1 MDKVAA
7 MLMPGGAAVIAE
19 GRNTT
24 VTSAAHYCTLV
35 SADRRPDTGV
45 FAVTGDVSDL
55 AVLDADDA
63 IVRET
68 WRLDATQGEATV
80 EDTISDKTEGRGGEN
95 LGKPHPGLF

>member
-1 MDKVAA
+1 

-24 VTSAAHYCTLV
+24 VTSAEHYYSLV
-35 SADRRPDTGV
+35 SVDLWPDSGV
-45 FAVTGDVSDL
+45 FPETGGLSDL

-68 WRLDATQGEATV
+68 WRLDAPQGETTV
-80 EDTISDKTEGRGGEN
+80 EDAISDKTEGWGGKTP
-95 LGKPHPGLF
+95 GKPHPGLF

>member
-1 MDKVAA
+1 M
-7 MLMPGGAAVIAE
+7 IAE

-35 SADRRPDTGV
+35 SADRWPDSGV
-45 FAVTGDVSDL
+45 FPVTGDVSDL

-68 WRLDATQGEATV
+68 GRLDAPQGEATV
-80 EDTISDKTEGRGGEN
+80 ENTISDKTEEGGGKT
-95 LGKPHPGLF
+95 LGKPHPSLF

>member
-7 MLMPGGAAVIAE
+7 MLMPRGAAVIAE

-45 FAVTGDVSDL
+45 FAVMGGVSGL

-68 WRLDATQGEATV
+68 GRLDAPQGEATV
-80 EDTISDKTEGRGGEN
+80 EDTISDKTEEGGGKT
-95 LGKPHPGLF
+95 LGKLHPGLF

>member
-24 VTSAAHYCTLV
+24 VPSAEHYYSLV
-35 SADRRPDTGV
+35 SADRRPNSGV
-45 FAVTGDVSDL
+45 FAVTGGVSDL

-68 WRLDATQGEATV
+68 WRLDAPQGEATV
-80 EDTISDKTEGRGGEN
+80 EDTISDKTEGRGGKT
-95 LGKPHPGLF
+95 LGKLHPGLF